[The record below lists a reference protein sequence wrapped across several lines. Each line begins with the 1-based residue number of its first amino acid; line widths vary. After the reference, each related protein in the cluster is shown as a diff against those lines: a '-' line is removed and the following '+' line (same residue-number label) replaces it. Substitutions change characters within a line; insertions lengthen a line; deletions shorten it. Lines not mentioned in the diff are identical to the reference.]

1 MNTAVQE
8 NKSNATAASMPGKLS
23 MADMSLLHWMQ
34 ALQFG
39 DSTLPTGAF
48 TFSHGLESAIER
60 GLVTDA
66 KTLRSFTKTAVE
78 QAAGGDAI
86 AVLHAWRAARKGNIE
101 RLMEIDRAVYIRKLN
116 EEFRSMTVRTGKKLI
131 ELADKVI
138 NASRDAQ
145 LLSQWRAKVANG
157 ETEGTYPVCLAII
170 FAMLDIPEDGCFMV
184 HQYGVA
190 MAILSAALRLV
201 KVDHVDTQTILF
213 QLNET
218 IERDYAVAA
227 KRRLED
233 MAGFAPMVD
242 MLAAVHV
249 RAHVRMFMN

>member
-1 MNTAVQE
+1 MTSAVQE
-8 NKSNATAASMPGKLS
+8 NKPNASTGGVVAPRG

-60 GLVTDA
+60 GVVKDA
-66 KTLRSFTKTAVE
+66 ATLHSYVKTAVE

-86 AVLHAWRAARKGNIE
+86 ALLHAHRAARQSDLK
-101 RLMEIDRAVYIRKLN
+101 RLMEIDRMVYNRKLN
-116 EEFRSMTVRTGKKLI
+116 EEVRAMTVKTGKKLI
-131 ELADKVI
+131 ELADKVV
-138 NASRDAQ
+138 NASREVA
-145 LLSQWRAKVANG
+145 LLSQWRAKVAAG
-157 ETEGTYPVCLAII
+157 ETEGCYPVCLAII
-170 FAMLDIPEDGCFMV
+170 FAVLDIPEDGCFMV

-190 MAILSAALRLV
+190 MAILSAALRMV

-213 QLNET
+213 KLNNS
-218 IERDYAVAA
+218 IEADYAAA
-227 KRRLED
+227 AVRRLED
-233 MAGFAPMVD
+233 MSGFAPVVD

>member
-8 NKSNATAASMPGKLS
+8 NKSNAATGVERRI
-23 MADMSLLHWMQ
+23 ADMSLLHWMQ

-66 KTLRSFTKTAVE
+66 KTLHSFTKTAVE
-78 QAAGGDAI
+78 QAASGDAI
-86 AVLHAWRAARKGNIE
+86 AVLHAWRAARKGDLQKLIQ
-101 RLMEIDRAVYIRKLN
+101 IDRAVFNRKLN
-116 EEFRSMTVRTGKKLI
+116 EEFRSMTVKTGKKLI

-138 NASRDAQ
+138 NASRDAE

-170 FAMLDIPEDGCFMV
+170 FAVLDIPEEGCFMV

-213 QLNET
+213 KLNDT
-218 IERDYAVAA
+218 IEQDYAVAA

-233 MAGFAPMVD
+233 MVGFAPMVD

-249 RAHVRMFMN
+249 QAHVRMFMN